1 MFKRAAL
8 TAALLLSGFVPAGRA
23 AGLSAAPATDAGRYG
38 LVWLDVEPDK
48 AEVSLDGEYLDMG
61 VWLISVP
68 PGTHELRVGK
78 AGYRGYA
85 ERIAVP
91 AGGSIHLNVRLL
103 PGAAGDS

>member
-1 MFKRAAL
+1 MRPLL
-8 TAALLLSGFVPAGRA
+8 TAAFLLCGFVPAGRA
-23 AGLSAAPATDAGRYG
+23 ADVPASPGTDAGRYG

-78 AGYRGYA
+78 SGYRGYA
-85 ERIAVP
+85 ERITVP
-91 AGGSIHLNVRLL
+91 AGGSIHLEVRLI
-103 PGAAGDS
+103 PGPAQEP